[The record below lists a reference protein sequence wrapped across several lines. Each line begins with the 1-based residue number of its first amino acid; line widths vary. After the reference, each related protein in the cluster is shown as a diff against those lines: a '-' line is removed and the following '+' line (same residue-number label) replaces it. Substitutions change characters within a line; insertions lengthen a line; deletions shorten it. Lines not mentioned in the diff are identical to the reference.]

1 MLEKGLEKGSKNDVA
16 AGNGLLG
23 DRDGGAMFEFTDPD
37 GNAWV
42 VQQIKAR
49 GEVPLLHRI

>member
-1 MLEKGLEKGSKNDVA
+1 VLEKGSKNDVA
-16 AGNGLLG
+16 AGNGVLG
-23 DRDGGAMFEFTDPD
+23 DRDGGTMFEFTDPD
-37 GNAWV
+37 GNACV